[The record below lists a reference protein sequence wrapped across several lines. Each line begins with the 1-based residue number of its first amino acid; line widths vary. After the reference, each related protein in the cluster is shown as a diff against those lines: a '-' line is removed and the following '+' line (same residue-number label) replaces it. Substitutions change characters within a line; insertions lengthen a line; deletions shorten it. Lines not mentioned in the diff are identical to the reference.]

1 MCKFLAK
8 FLTQKLVRN
17 LVRNLA
23 VGGSD
28 PVWGGVG
35 YKFFVSHKKN
45 GQKLGKQLGSWWISG
60 N

>member
-28 PVWGGVG
+28 PVWGGG
-35 YKFFVSHKKN
+35 GFKFFVSHKKN
-45 GQKLGKQLGSWWISG
+45 GQKLGKKLDLR
-60 N
+60 NLARE